1 MTFYIGS
8 AVWAHKGW
16 VGNFLPKG
24 TKEFLREYSRRLTA
38 VEGNTTFYATPSIE
52 TVEQWRET
60 TPAYFR
66 FCPKLPRSISHAGQL
81 MPHLNEAKKFID
93 LMQRLG
99 TRLGPMFLQL
109 PPRYS
114 PKLINDLKKFLD
126 AWSRTVGARGRAP
139 QLAVEVRHLD
149 WFSEPFHAEL
159 NKLLHEH
166 NVAKVLIDTRPIRDL
181 PMDRNADSL
190 APEALRSGV
199 SRQIEQAQE
208 RKPDVPLLPDRTASF
223 AFVRYIGHPQIEL
236 NATLLDEWADRFAG
250 WLKEGADIFA
260 FCHCPDETQSPQ
272 ICRELQQRV
281 AARIKIDPLPWDDVS
296 RGDISTYQQGSLF

>member
-16 VGNFLPKG
+16 VGNFFPKG
-24 TKEFLREYSRRLTA
+24 TKDYLREYSRRLTT

-81 MPHLNEAKKFID
+81 MPHLNEAKRFVE
-93 LMQRLG
+93 LMQHLG
-99 TRLGPMFLQL
+99 TRLGPIFLQL

-126 AWSRTVGARGRAP
+126 AWSRIVGASGRSP
-139 QLAVEVRHLD
+139 MLAVEVRHLD
-149 WFSEPFHAEL
+149 WFSEPYHAEL
-159 NKLLHEH
+159 VSILREH
-166 NVAKVLIDTRPIRDL
+166 NVARVLIDTRPIRD
-181 PMDRNADSL
+181 M
-190 APEALRSGV
+190 PEAKIDNEQVQVR
-199 SRQIEQAQE
+199 IEQAQE
-208 RKPDVPLLPDRTASF
+208 RKPNVPLIPELTASF

-236 NATLLDEWADRFAG
+236 NATLLDEWADRLAG

-272 ICRELQQRV
+272 ICRELQRRV
-281 AARIKIDPLPWDDVS
+281 SARIKIDPLPWDVEQD
-296 RGDISTYQQGSLF
+296 GILPYEQGKLF